1 MRAARL
7 NLIKSIVRWCAS
19 ECKTD
24 TEARSFGEVSKLP
37 KVKERLRARSPA
49 IPHRAHLRAV
59 HRADARTKRGSRS
72 WLLSPPHPREGGL
85 RNPRR
90 LHEGLLRPPGGT
102 ACTSEPPTSITSYA
116 VPPLSKL
123 GPVRSGLGLIPE
135 SPGERRGIQSLQPI
149 PPKARRTRVRRRSL
163 PARSPP
169 RTTPTRRS

>member
-1 MRAARL
+1 MVRMRAARL
-7 NLIKSIVRWCAS
+7 NLIRSFVRWCAS

-37 KVKERLRARSPA
+37 KVKERLRARSPT

-72 WLLSPPHPREGGL
+72 WLLSPPHPREAGL

-135 SPGERRGIQSLQPI
+135 SQGERH
-149 PPKARRTRVRRRSL
+149 RSRWKEAIIDRAKRIL
-163 PARSPP
+163 WQ
-169 RTTPTRRS
+169 

>member
-7 NLIKSIVRWCAS
+7 NSIKRFVHWCAS
-19 ECKTD
+19 ECNPN

-37 KVKERLRARSPA
+37 KVKERLRTRSPT

-59 HRADARTKRGSRS
+59 QRADARTKRVSRYR
-72 WLLSPPHPREGGL
+72 LLSSPHPREGGL

-123 GPVRSGLGLIPE
+123 GSVRSGLGLIPE
-135 SPGERRGIQSLQPI
+135 SQGERQRSRWKVATIDRAKRIQW
-149 PPKARRTRVRRRSL
+149 R
-163 PARSPP
+163 
-169 RTTPTRRS
+169 